1 MWILRSVEAI
11 QELKVKS
18 RLVKGINSFFFFF
31 KAQDLQSIVVHE
43 LLTIDY
49 NTTINH
55 VTLGQDFRIAS
66 YSL

>member
-1 MWILRSVEAI
+1 MCILRSVEAI

-18 RLVKGINSFFFFF
+18 RLVKGINLFFF

-43 LLTIDY
+43 LLIIDY

-55 VTLGQDFRIAS
+55 VT
-66 YSL
+66 

>member
-1 MWILRSVEAI
+1 MNTEKRRSYPR
-11 QELKVKS
+11 VKS
-18 RLVKGINSFFFFF
+18 QKSISQRGQFIFY

-43 LLTIDY
+43 LLIIDY

>member
-18 RLVKGINSFFFFF
+18 RLVKGINSFFFF

-43 LLTIDY
+43 LLIIDY

-55 VTLGQDFRIAS
+55 VTLGQDIRIAS

>member
-1 MWILRSVEAI
+1 MNTEKRRSYPR
-11 QELKVKS
+11 VKS
-18 RLVKGINSFFFFF
+18 QKSISQRDQFIFFF

-43 LLTIDY
+43 LLIIDY

>member
-1 MWILRSVEAI
+1 MWILRGVEAI

-18 RLVKGINSFFFFF
+18 RLVKGINFFFF

>member
-18 RLVKGINSFFFFF
+18 RLVKGINSFFFF

>member
-1 MWILRSVEAI
+1 MNTEKRRSYPR
-11 QELKVKS
+11 VKS
-18 RLVKGINSFFFFF
+18 QKSISQRDQFIFFFF

-43 LLTIDY
+43 LLIIDY

-55 VTLGQDFRIAS
+55 VTLGQDIRIAS